1 MIDPG
6 KNLMERIGPYLA
18 YVYLLRI
25 PLLTWVIL
33 FILPLV
39 ALPKDAALGSL
50 LKGIFDIGADNVW
63 QTALSFFLV
72 TVASL
77 LTAAT
82 IGVVA
87 RLIILDGEERFGAG
101 HIPRRRETG
110 ADGIKLLLRVIP
122 LSVAVPLVSGASY
135 QTLTESPPETTPAAL
150 SGILFGFILFY
161 FVMTLLQDEI
171 WAQIFPTGTA
181 ELSPVTTRLR
191 QLRIPFYERLMNYFV
206 SVLASFANLGRTLVS
221 YVVTISPQGYVDPRT
236 RELRHRHVFAVIQLV
251 VSIVFY
257 FFLFLI
263 KKYTPAGDTAPV
275 IPTLCL
281 LLILAMMLCWGL
293 SALTFFLDRFRIPV
307 LAPLIIWSWA
317 VSSLPQGDHFYSSLP
332 TGSTSTTVSPAEVL
346 LPRAGKPVVLVA
358 ASGGGIQSAA
368 WTARVLSGLRREFE
382 KQSEKAAVEF
392 DRSIR
397 LISSVSGGS
406 VGAMYIVDAYQAN
419 GQLPQVG
426 DQLDYYKPLKAAEA
440 SSLDDVAWG
449 LVYPDF
455 LWALIP
461 FWKGFYFYPF
471 YLVNGP
477 NVFSDRGSA
486 LENAWKRTDS
496 LATATLSRWQ
506 PDVAKGNKP
515 AVVFNATIVE
525 TGERLLLSTT
535 DFEPFREPTN
545 RITPGWQEFSR
556 LYPEMDLPIVTAAR
570 LSATFPFVTP
580 AARILRGG
588 VFADQYHVVDGGYY
602 DNFGVATL
610 IEWLNR
616 AMNAAS
622 SKPSRILIL
631 QIRGSPAG
639 LIDPPKG
646 DSGWFFQATHAFQT
660 LANVRGTGQFSRNE
674 VELKFL
680 QQLCTHVYNVTCT
693 VVAFEYYR
701 TDRHSDQIPAPL
713 SWHLTPSDIVAL
725 REEWIRQCP
734 DSSPQPMIP
743 RNCDK
748 VLEFFRQ

>member
-50 LKGIFDIGADNVW
+50 LKGIFDIGADGVW

-72 TVASL
+72 TSASL

-82 IGVVA
+82 IGVAA

-101 HIPRRRETG
+101 HIPRRREVG
-110 ADGIKLLLRVIP
+110 ADGIKLMLRVIP
-122 LSVAVPLVSGASY
+122 LSVALPLVSGASY
-135 QTLTESPPETTPAAL
+135 QTLKESHPGMIPAAV
-150 SGILFGFILFY
+150 SGIILGFLLFY

-332 TGSTSTTVSPAEVL
+332 KGSTSTTVSPAEVL

-693 VVAFEYYR
+693 VVALEYYR

>member
-25 PLLTWVIL
+25 PLLTWAVL
-33 FILPLV
+33 FVLPLL

-63 QTALSFFLV
+63 QTPLSFFLV
-72 TVASL
+72 STASL

-82 IGVVA
+82 IGVTA

-101 HIPRRRETG
+101 HIPRRRESG
-110 ADGIKLLLRVIP
+110 ADGIKLMLRVIP
-122 LSVAVPLVSGASY
+122 LSVAVPLVAGASY
-135 QTLTESPPETTPAAL
+135 QTLKETHPAMIPAAL
-150 SGILFGFILFY
+150 SGIIFGFLLFY

-171 WAQIFPTGTA
+171 WAQIFPTPTG
-181 ELSPVTTRLR
+181 ELSPVTSRLR
-191 QLRIPFYERLMNYFV
+191 KLRLPFYERLMNYFV
-206 SVLASFANLGRTLVS
+206 SVLAGFADLGRALVT
-221 YVVTISPQGYVDPRT
+221 YVTTISPQGYIDPRT
-236 RELRHRHVFAVIQLV
+236 RELRHRHIFALIQLV
-251 VSIVFY
+251 ISIVFY
-257 FFLFLI
+257 FSLFLI
-263 KKYTPAGDTAPV
+263 KKYAPAGETAPV

-307 LAPLIIWSWA
+307 LVPLVIWSWTVA
-317 VSSLPQGDHFYSSLP
+317 VLPQGDHFYSSLP
-332 TGSTSTTVSPAEVL
+332 KGSATTTL
-346 LPRAGKPVVLVA
+346 LPAQVLSPREGKPVVLVA

-368 WTARVLSGLRREFE
+368 WTARVLAGLRREFE
-382 KQSEKAAVEF
+382 KQSDKAAEEF

-397 LISSVSGGS
+397 LISAVSGGA

-419 GQLPQVG
+419 GQLPKVG
-426 DQLDYYKPLKAAEA
+426 EQLDYYKPLKAAEA

-455 LWALIP
+455 LWSLVP

-477 NVFSDRGSA
+477 NLVSDRGTA

-506 PDVAKGNKP
+506 PEVGKGNKP

-545 RITPGWQEFSR
+545 KVTPGWQEFSR
-556 LYPEMDLPIVTAAR
+556 LYPEMDIAIVTAAR

-580 AARILRGG
+580 AARILRGD

-602 DNFGVATL
+602 DNYGVATL

-616 AMNAAS
+616 AMNAGG

-639 LIDPPKG
+639 LIDPPTG

-660 LANVRGTGQFSRNE
+660 LANVRGTGQFARNE

-680 QQLCTHVYNVTCT
+680 QQLCSHVYNIPCT

-725 REEWIRQCP
+725 REEWNRQCP
-734 DSSPQPMIP
+734 SASAQPLIP
-743 RNCDK
+743 RNCDR

>member
-332 TGSTSTTVSPAEVL
+332 KGSTSTTVSPAEVL

-496 LATATLSRWQ
+496 LATATLSKWQ

-713 SWHLTPSDIVAL
+713 SWHLTPSDIAAL

-734 DSSPQPMIP
+734 PSSPQPLIP